1 MTCIVAD
8 SGPLIMFGR
17 SDLLGLVRDVAG
29 DILVPATVFAE
40 CTRETVKPGVA
51 ALIEARSAGLLAVVS
66 DPDPGFRLPKVV
78 NLDAGEIEALALAR
92 QRDYPVLMDESLG
105 RKVAARYG
113 IAVIGSA
120 GILLAAASRCRA
132 AQGGRRPVGCLR
144 PVRNN
149 GERPAWQRGIPWSR
163 CRKGA
168 TGWGRHRDEGRV

>member
-1 MTCIVAD
+1 VTCIVAD

-66 DPDPGFRLPKVV
+66 DPDPDFRLPRVV

-92 QRDYPVLMDESLG
+92 QRDCPVLMDESLG

-120 GILLAAASRCRA
+120 GILLAAKERRLIPAVAPVLTTWREWGYFLSPRLLDAVLLRA
-132 AQGGRRPVGCLR
+132 
-144 PVRNN
+144 
-149 GERPAWQRGIPWSR
+149 GEDQ
-163 CRKGA
+163 
-168 TGWGRHRDEGRV
+168 